1 MSALSISS
9 QISTAQDWLHT
20 QQGPTR
26 NFNAILNYQ
35 EQIRSAREGSD
46 GKDEKYNIAE
56 GKNYH
61 FDRWKWYW
69 EQHTDTN
76 GNLVGP
82 AAKKTAMPAKPSA
95 SMIKMNKSAAAKP
108 KLKIGGAGNPNYV
121 KDMIKKGK
129 AKAKPGMI
137 K

>member
-1 MSALSISS
+1 MKKIFLISALALSS

-35 EQIRSAREGSD
+35 EQIRSTREAGEE
-46 GKDEKYNIAE
+46 KDEKYNIPE

-82 AAKKTAMPAKPSA
+82 AAKQTAWDFMQAQ
-95 SMIKMNKSAAAKP
+95 
-108 KLKIGGAGNPNYV
+108 
-121 KDMIKKGK
+121 K
-129 AKAKPGMI
+129 AKRNQFEVLVS
-137 K
+137 